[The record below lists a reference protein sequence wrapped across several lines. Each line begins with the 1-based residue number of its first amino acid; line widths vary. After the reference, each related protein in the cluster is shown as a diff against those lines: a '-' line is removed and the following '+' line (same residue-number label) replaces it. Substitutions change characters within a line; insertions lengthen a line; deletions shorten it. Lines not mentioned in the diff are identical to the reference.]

1 MQETLLVGH
10 AGVRRQVATGPRQS
24 CTTPHA
30 YPYFFIDTNANG
42 ASDPGE
48 AIFPNAYNTWTPSLL
63 QAAYNYQYA
72 AKDPGGFAHNGQYVL
87 QLLYDSIQSIG
98 GSTSGMVRP

>member
-1 MQETLLVGH
+1 MQETLLAAIYEYVG
-10 AGVRRQVATGPRQS
+10 GVSGAEAIVYDS
-24 CTTPHA
+24 HA

-48 AIFPNAYNTWTPSLL
+48 AIFPNRYATWTPKLV
-63 QAAYNYQYA
+63 QATYNYQYT
-72 AKDPGGFAHNGQYVL
+72 AKDPGGYAHNGQYVL